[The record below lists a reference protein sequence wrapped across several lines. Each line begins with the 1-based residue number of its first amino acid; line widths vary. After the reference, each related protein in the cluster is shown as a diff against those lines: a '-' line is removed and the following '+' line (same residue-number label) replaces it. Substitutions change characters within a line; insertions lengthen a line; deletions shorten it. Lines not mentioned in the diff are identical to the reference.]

1 MVIVI
6 ADGLSRFRAV
16 ISIPDAGRYVVFVYQ
31 VTGIPCDATYLF
43 FRSGGTYRPRI
54 VTSVNQGRD
63 TYCTVLEYAGD
74 TAYGGFHVALYG
86 NASRIAAVDD
96 EAIITGGNAG
106 SRERAVYR
114 L

>member
-74 TAYGGFHVALYG
+74 TASVIVERLSFPAVACDG
-86 NASRIAAVDD
+86 TDVV
-96 EAIITGGNAG
+96 
-106 SRERAVYR
+106 AVYNTS
-114 L
+114 